1 MTKKY
6 EFDWIIPVPPELTTG
21 CVFDRWFE
29 NEKDTKDNDFE
40 KDAMFKVDE
49 YGFFLYWKSDGRVSD
64 DKEENCKRNLE
75 KNVYY
80 FFISLLVGRR
90 CHRIVS
96 SQ

>member
-29 NEKDTKDNDFE
+29 NEKETKENDFE

-49 YGFFLYWKSDGRVSD
+49 YGFFLYWKSADRVSLYA
-64 DKEENCKRNLE
+64 E
-75 KNVYY
+75 
-80 FFISLLVGRR
+80 SLK
-90 CHRIVS
+90 I
-96 SQ
+96 

>member
-49 YGFFLYWKSDGRVSD
+49 YGFFLYWKSDGRVCD
-64 DKEENCKRNLE
+64 DNEENCKKETSVLL
-75 KNVYY
+75 
-80 FFISLLVGRR
+80 FFLSLYL
-90 CHRIVS
+90 
-96 SQ
+96 